1 MKSFVYHVSD
11 GFRGFV
17 YRNLHQNCWSVKAL
31 SGPHKGRVV
40 LHAAEVLVAE
50 PEFRVN
56 EAGRQRVIQEKRKNV
71 HAGVVGRIYQ
81 ATVLEERY
89 ATTPTS
95 CVRVDAAPDGEHY
108 VGHEAYREVTYN
120 PYKFDQFVFADTLE
134 DATVDQEDES
144 VVLAAT
150 TRVYLQSFQGLL
162 AVCRRKG
169 LAA

>member
-1 MKSFVYHVSD
+1 MKSFTYHFTQ
-11 GFRGFV
+11 GFKGFV

-40 LHAAEVLVAE
+40 LHAAEVMVAE

-56 EAGRQRVIQEKRKNV
+56 EAGRQKVLREKRKNV

-89 ATTPTS
+89 ATTPTT

-108 VGHEAYREVTYN
+108 VDHEAYREVTYN
-120 PYKFDQFVFADTLE
+120 PYKFDSFVFADNFNVAFCE
-134 DATVDQEDES
+134 KDEH
-144 VVLAAT
+144 VVLADT
-150 TRVYLQSFQGLL
+150 TRVYLQSLPKL
-162 AVCRRKG
+162 MEVCRRQLQG
-169 LAA
+169 